1 MMEVDASVRAPE
13 QPTEVLYEPERAT
26 EVREVT
32 LIYRLAGSYGRQGQD
47 LVTQND
53 NQEVVRP
60 GAPIQDVPTVFETVD
75 DRVTAIKEQYQTKN
89 DQTVQEVPSLSNSS
103 HVLTVVKWRK
113 TTLEIRKK
121 ALDELRQA
129 LRNFCEIELN
139 NLHPMLTAPTQV
151 EFGTVTVQVCHSS
164 KTCAN
169 LL

>member
-1 MMEVDASVRAPE
+1 MEVDASVRAPE

-103 HVLTVVKWRK
+103 RVLTVVKWRK
-113 TTLEIRKK
+113 TTLEI
-121 ALDELRQA
+121 
-129 LRNFCEIELN
+129 
-139 NLHPMLTAPTQV
+139 
-151 EFGTVTVQVCHSS
+151 
-164 KTCAN
+164 
-169 LL
+169 